1 MRTGGEHEAGR
12 SQVVVLSAPLRSVT
26 KYCYGHLAHGDVAL
40 LPQPLLL
47 GLGRGARAEAEG
59 PPARVLRGQRSQAA
73 ALSNTSL
80 TLLPARLRHP
90 SRSRSDSGQYHAWLL
105 MLQRCYN
112 VCPFFVN
119 KSIWAKLS
127 LLLSSRNQTIR
138 CQVRRLQA
146 RSSFSFT
153 KMKSCEK
160 ALTVAS

>member
-47 GLGRGARAEAEG
+47 GLGRGAQAEAEG
-59 PPARVLRGQRSQAA
+59 PPARVLRGQRSRAA

-90 SRSRSDSGQYHAWLL
+90 SRSRSDSGYCQC
-105 MLQRCYN
+105 Q
-112 VCPFFVN
+112 
-119 KSIWAKLS
+119 
-127 LLLSSRNQTIR
+127 SREYQDT
-138 CQVRRLQA
+138 QA
-146 RSSFSFT
+146 RPDLDTGPWPGDVNTYCRTWWCSGSPCSGT
-153 KMKSCEK
+153 PGTTARWGQNCWTPGHGHKCHIII
-160 ALTVAS
+160 

>member
-47 GLGRGARAEAEG
+47 GLGRGARVEAEG
-59 PPARVLRGQRSQAA
+59 PPARVLRGQRSRAA

-119 KSIWAKLS
+119 KSIWANLS
-127 LLLSSRNQTIR
+127 LLLSPDGSETIR
-138 CQVRRLQA
+138 CQVRW
-146 RSSFSFT
+146 SSFSLT
-153 KMKSCEK
+153 KMKYCEK
-160 ALTVAS
+160 VLTVAS

>member
-1 MRTGGEHEAGR
+1 MQQLAISPAGAQCAVRTGGEHEAGR

-47 GLGRGARAEAEG
+47 GLGRGARVEAEG
-59 PPARVLRGQRSQAA
+59 PPARVLRGQRSRAA

-90 SRSRSDSGQYHAWLL
+90 SCSRSDSGQYHAWLL

-119 KSIWAKLS
+119 KSIWANLS
-127 LLLSSRNQTIR
+127 LLLSPD
-138 CQVRRLQA
+138 
-146 RSSFSFT
+146 SSET
-153 KMKSCEK
+153 KP
-160 ALTVAS
+160 

>member
-40 LPQPLLL
+40 LPQPLIL
-47 GLGRGARAEAEG
+47 GLGRGARVEAEG
-59 PPARVLRGQRSQAA
+59 PPARALRGQRSQAA

-112 VCPFFVN
+112 VCPFLVN

>member
-40 LPQPLLL
+40 LPQPLIL
-47 GLGRGARAEAEG
+47 GLGRGARVEAEG
-59 PPARVLRGQRSQAA
+59 PPARVLRGQRSRAA

-119 KSIWAKLS
+119 KSIWANLS
-127 LLLSSRNQTIR
+127 LLLSPD
-138 CQVRRLQA
+138 
-146 RSSFSFT
+146 SSET
-153 KMKSCEK
+153 KP
-160 ALTVAS
+160 

>member
-90 SRSRSDSGQYHAWLL
+90 SRSRSDSGYCQCQSRDTHCTPQYHAWLL

-112 VCPFFVN
+112 VCPFLVN
-119 KSIWAKLS
+119 KSIRAKLS
-127 LLLSSRNQTIR
+127 L
-138 CQVRRLQA
+138 
-146 RSSFSFT
+146 
-153 KMKSCEK
+153 
-160 ALTVAS
+160 

>member
-47 GLGRGARAEAEG
+47 GLGRGARVEAEG
-59 PPARVLRGQRSQAA
+59 PPARVLRGQRSRAA

-119 KSIWAKLS
+119 KSIWANLS
-127 LLLSSRNQTIR
+127 LLLLPDSSE
-138 CQVRRLQA
+138 
-146 RSSFSFT
+146 T
-153 KMKSCEK
+153 KP
-160 ALTVAS
+160 

>member
-47 GLGRGARAEAEG
+47 GLGHGARAEAEG
-59 PPARVLRGQRSQAA
+59 PPARVLRGQRSRAA

-119 KSIWAKLS
+119 KSIWANLS
-127 LLLSSRNQTIR
+127 LLLSPD
-138 CQVRRLQA
+138 
-146 RSSFSFT
+146 SSET
-153 KMKSCEK
+153 KP
-160 ALTVAS
+160 

>member
-90 SRSRSDSGQYHAWLL
+90 SRSRSDSGYCQCQSREYQYRTPQYHAWLL

-119 KSIWAKLS
+119 KSIWANLS
-127 LLLSSRNQTIR
+127 LLLSPD
-138 CQVRRLQA
+138 
-146 RSSFSFT
+146 SSEI
-153 KMKSCEK
+153 KP
-160 ALTVAS
+160 

>member
-40 LPQPLLL
+40 LPQPLIL
-47 GLGRGARAEAEG
+47 GLGRGARVEAEG
-59 PPARVLRGQRSQAA
+59 PPARVLRGQRSRAA

-90 SRSRSDSGQYHAWLL
+90 SRSRSDSSQYHAWLL

-119 KSIWAKLS
+119 KSIWANLS
-127 LLLSSRNQTIR
+127 LLLSPD
-138 CQVRRLQA
+138 
-146 RSSFSFT
+146 SSEI
-153 KMKSCEK
+153 KP
-160 ALTVAS
+160 

>member
-47 GLGRGARAEAEG
+47 GLGRGARVEAEG
-59 PPARVLRGQRSQAA
+59 PPARVLQGQRSRAA

-119 KSIWAKLS
+119 KSIWANLS
-127 LLLSSRNQTIR
+127 LLLSPD
-138 CQVRRLQA
+138 
-146 RSSFSFT
+146 SSET
-153 KMKSCEK
+153 KP
-160 ALTVAS
+160 

>member
-40 LPQPLLL
+40 LPQPLIL

-59 PPARVLRGQRSQAA
+59 PPARVLRGQRSRAA

-90 SRSRSDSGQYHAWLL
+90 SRSRSDSEYCQCQSREYQDTHSSISCLAAYVL

-112 VCPFFVN
+112 ACPFLVN

-127 LLLSSRNQTIR
+127 L
-138 CQVRRLQA
+138 
-146 RSSFSFT
+146 
-153 KMKSCEK
+153 
-160 ALTVAS
+160 

>member
-47 GLGRGARAEAEG
+47 GLGRGARVEAEG

-80 TLLPARLRHP
+80 TLLPARP
-90 SRSRSDSGQYHAWLL
+90 
-105 MLQRCYN
+105 LQ
-112 VCPFFVN
+112 V
-119 KSIWAKLS
+119 
-127 LLLSSRNQTIR
+127 
-138 CQVRRLQA
+138 
-146 RSSFSFT
+146 
-153 KMKSCEK
+153 
-160 ALTVAS
+160 

>member
-47 GLGRGARAEAEG
+47 GLGRGARVEAEG
-59 PPARVLRGQRSQAA
+59 PPARALRGQRSQAA

-119 KSIWAKLS
+119 KSIWANLS
-127 LLLSSRNQTIR
+127 LLLSPD
-138 CQVRRLQA
+138 
-146 RSSFSFT
+146 SSET
-153 KMKSCEK
+153 KP
-160 ALTVAS
+160 

>member
-47 GLGRGARAEAEG
+47 GLGRGARVEAEG

-119 KSIWAKLS
+119 KSIWANLS
-127 LLLSSRNQTIR
+127 LLLSPD
-138 CQVRRLQA
+138 
-146 RSSFSFT
+146 SSET
-153 KMKSCEK
+153 KP
-160 ALTVAS
+160 